1 MTEKIYVTKKNGMRA
16 LILNLL
22 FLAAAIAAIVF
33 GAVGEES
40 GQAYG
45 IPLIVLGLVCV
56 LFGWIPLCG
65 LKVLKPQEAL
75 VLTLFAGGYCGAGE
89 GYQIC
94 HGLCVHRLVRP
105 SGK

>member
-45 IPLIVLGLVCV
+45 IPLI
-56 LFGWIPLCG
+56 
-65 LKVLKPQEAL
+65 EAP
-75 VLTLFAGGYCGAGE
+75 GGAGADT
-89 GYQIC
+89 
-94 HGLCVHRLVRP
+94 VWRL
-105 SGK
+105 